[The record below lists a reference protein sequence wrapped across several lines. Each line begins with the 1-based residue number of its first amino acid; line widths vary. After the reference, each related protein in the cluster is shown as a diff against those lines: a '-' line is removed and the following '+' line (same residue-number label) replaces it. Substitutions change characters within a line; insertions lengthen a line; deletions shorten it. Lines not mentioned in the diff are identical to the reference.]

1 MKKKSIIVLEY
12 KMSDNYEFEKSS
24 RPQDV
29 DGYSPYVDKQYNGFI
44 NDLNSG
50 VYTNTS
56 LSLVQFDLG
65 QIYNSQKF
73 TDTNDMFM
81 VIPVTMVAGFAYNN
95 ALLDPVAGNVN
106 LLSLKS
112 NFIHLIHQ
120 ADLQINGKTIEST
133 QPYIN
138 IAKHFQMLSE
148 MSVNDLATVGYTLGF
163 GETIDNHR
171 SVAWNG
177 NATDKNGNGF
187 TNNRIFSQTPS
198 ITGNPATAVKFVSP
212 ASRYQTS
219 IQTTQNF
226 GTINDAITSK
236 LSRYIDTTTG
246 GSGGSGYN
254 NIVGTLVNATQLKN
268 ELRPTY
274 EINNKCMIWND
285 YAVIKLSTLFE
296 SLANIGLVRK
306 FDCTLRLWLN
316 TGTVNVTVA
325 NPNKDS
331 TSANQL
337 QYSLTTANN
346 TFTNTCPFTVNYLP
360 DLSANGGI
368 PNTTANIVA
377 GCYVG
382 KPPTTTFAGV
392 NLGVANVNSGLS
404 TCRIY
409 YSQIQIEPQKALTYV
424 NENRNKKVVY
434 RTILANQYNN
444 QSGTFN
450 QLINS
455 GVVHPVGILIVP
467 YISSSTANGF
477 SDYQWKSPFDTCPA
491 TSAPISLTNL
501 QVSVGGVN
509 QLQSTLNYTFEN
521 FVEQINL
528 AEALT
533 SSDMGISCGL
543 FSQSYW
549 EMFRHY
555 YVNIERSALTD
566 KKMAR
571 NINISFQINS
581 LVPTDILTFIIYSD
595 EFNIDIET
603 GLITK

>member
-1 MKKKSIIVLEY
+1 
-12 KMSDNYEFEKSS
+12 MSDNYEFEKSS
-24 RPQDV
+24 RPQDI

-44 NDLNSG
+44 NDLNGG

-81 VIPVTMVAGFAYNN
+81 VIPITMVAAFSTGSIIV
-95 ALLDPVAGNVN
+95 DPVAGNVN
-106 LLSLKS
+106 LLSLKT

-148 MSVNDLATVGYTLGF
+148 MSVNDLATVGHSLGF

-171 SVAWNG
+171 SIVWNA
-177 NATDKNGNGF
+177 NATNANGNGL
-187 TNNRIFSQTPS
+187 TNNRIFAQTPS
-198 ITGNPATAVKFVSP
+198 ITGAVTAVKFVSP
-212 ASRYQTS
+212 AGRYQTS
-219 IQTTQNF
+219 IQANQNT
-226 GTINDAITSK
+226 GTINDGITSK
-236 LSRYIDTTTG
+236 LSRYADTSAG
-246 GSGGSGYN
+246 NAYN
-254 NIVGTLVNATQLKN
+254 NIYGTLVNTTQLKN
-268 ELRPTY
+268 ELRPTF
-274 EINNKCMIWND
+274 EIVGANGSKYMVWYD
-285 YAVIKLSTLFE
+285 YAVIRLSTLFE
-296 SLANIGLVRK
+296 SLGNIGLVRK
-306 FDCTLRLWLN
+306 FDCTFRLWLN
-316 TGTVNVTVA
+316 TGTVNITVA

-331 TSANQL
+331 TSATQL

-346 TFTNTCPFTVNYLP
+346 TFTNTCPFTVNYLN

-368 PNTTANIVA
+368 PSTTTNIVA
-377 GCYVG
+377 GCYIS

-392 NLGVANVNSGLS
+392 NLGSASASSPLP

-409 YSQIQIEPQKALTYV
+409 YSQIQVEPQKALTYI

-444 QSGTFN
+444 LSSGSSFN

-467 YISSSTANGF
+467 YISSTVSGF
-477 SDYQWKSPFDTCPA
+477 SDFQWKSPFDTCPS

-521 FVEQINL
+521 FIEQINL

-543 FSQSYW
+543 FNQAYW

-555 YVNIERSALTD
+555 YVNIERSAITD
-566 KKMAR
+566 KNVAR
-571 NINISFQINS
+571 NINISFQNNS
-581 LVPTDILTFIIYSD
+581 LVNADILTFIIYSD
-595 EFNIDIET
+595 TFTIDIET
-603 GLITK
+603 GLIVK